1 MTRID
6 GVDNTLCATGRH
18 VFAGQR
24 VRQPGSV
31 GWWAVLRAT
40 VWGLVMIAGACVITS
55 FTYGPMTAAA
65 VLGVVVA
72 AMVVC
77 FAWNLLRGHRGGC
90 AAKRSVRAV
99 LCAYEG
105 ASLP

>member
-1 MTRID
+1 MTQLDR
-6 GVDNTLCATGRH
+6 VDNTLCATGRH
-18 VFAGQR
+18 VFTGQR
-24 VRQPGSV
+24 GRNPGCV
-31 GWWAVLRAT
+31 GWWAVLRAG
-40 VWGLVMIAGACVITS
+40 VWGLGTIAIACAITS
-55 FTYGPMTAAA
+55 FTHGPMVAGA

-72 AMVVC
+72 AMAVC

-105 ASLP
+105 ASPP